1 MNFLKTGY
9 EDKDRD
15 RQKRRIEMETTR
27 KSVIT
32 RWTETDRKKRIMMET
47 A

>member
-1 MNFLKTGY
+1 
-9 EDKDRD
+9 
-15 RQKRRIEMETTR
+15 METTR

-47 A
+47 ARKGV